1 MIQYSASSWAPTSHS
16 TEAVFIT
23 RPLADTQEYL
33 FRQLLTESGIQPH
46 EVSYIEMDG
55 TGTQAGDAVGM
66 TSVLNTFAWDKSRP
80 RNMPLHL
87 GSVKFEFGHGESAS
101 DFTSLINV
109 LLIMQ
114 KNRVPPHCGPRLRSI
129 NFSHRS
135 GRAKSATFILLRL
148 RLSGCVRS
156 IASAELLSITSPAGG
171 NTALLLEDAAV
182 KDDAALR
189 KNLQALADYI
199 GSGTSPNVLS
209 RIAYI
214 TTARRM
220 HHSRRLVA
228 PPVSFFFAGQGA
240 QEIPMGRDI
249 YENIASF
256 REDIVNFDYIGR
268 AHGFASSL
276 PLVTDAAKLRHLR
289 LWQKRGL
296 VPSYVIGH
304 SLEEFAALRM
314 EGVLSIS
321 EKLYLAGERASLLE
335 GKCTAGSHGMLSVKA
350 SAAEIKRVV
359 ADMAVQV
366 ACFNG
371 SEDTVLS
378 GANEDIDKVSEK
390 LSGRGVQSAKLVLP
404 SAFHSSQVDS
414 MLEEL
419 EQLSGRLKSH
429 APTVPVI
436 STLLGRVIAEAGFFG
451 PGYIQ
456 RHCRDPVN
464 FLRALEAAQSAGIMD
479 PNGLGIEIGRKEDTF
494 KTLSEVLGVLHLAGV
509 LVNWDEYH
517 LQKIVE
523 EEISSTHAR
532 IVIESD
538 FNDPELLPVALDH
551 RVNGLVLC
559 PRDYLAKKN
568 DNGGGLLP
576 DVGNMIVE
584 KALLVEET
592 DTRLLRALLDFD
604 WSTHHGMMGV
614 YSADNSGKR
623 TVSEPCSV
631 HHQPTATGSLTRQLK
646 PLALLDPT
654 QHQST
659 ATGCPYRTSA
669 QSAPGLAYKLFLS
682 VVQYGPSYHDMEEIA
697 FDSSGLE
704 ATTKVRCNKAK
715 ASFTMNCNDSLDL
728 SDHDFINHGWR
739 FMRCSEPS
747 SADYVYQRHV
757 RMQPVG
763 DKHSLY
769 SGDVF
774 VLRDNKIVA
783 HYGAV
788 TFQKVARRVLEMLLP
803 APKPK
808 NIPVRSISTTGS
820 RPRPGSVP
828 RKISADKTPQASTMM
843 CCVHIADMGVDSLIS
858 LTILGTFRETLN
870 LDVPASLFKH
880 WLREYL
886 GFPLSGTSSDDA
898 SIVSST
904 ENVTAV
910 TTPMA
915 VAGEDLIKGSPVG
928 SPEAVSAMIM
938 AILAEEIGISTKELA
953 KADEYDLAEVSLNS
967 LLSLMVLGRVR
978 EEWGIDLPADLFMES
993 NSPLAITVA
1002 RPAHRLFSCVLTV
1015 SGSSTSYAML
1025 PTISLSVCVY
1035 SMNCPYM
1042 RKPQDLKY
1050 ALQDLTPP
1058 YMAEIRCRQPQGPYN
1073 LAGWSAGGIA
1083 AYDAA
1088 QYLVQ
1093 QGETVERLFL
1103 RNSPNPIGL

>member
-1 MIQYSASSWAPTSHS
+1 MTNPDNFAGLDRGHFLSVTGPCKTFDNGADGYCRAEGVGTVILKRLPDAIADDDPIFGVIMGTHTSHS
-16 TEAVFIT
+16 AGAVFIT
-23 RPLADTQEYL
+23 RPWPT
-33 FRQLLTESGIQPH
+33 RKM
-46 EVSYIEMDG
+46 SYIEMDG

-66 TSVLNTFAWDKSRP
+66 TSVLNTFAWDKKP
-80 RNMPLHL
+80 R
-87 GSVKFEFGHGESAS
+87 SAS
-101 DFTSLINV
+101 LRPKTKIN
-109 LLIMQ
+109 Q
-114 KNRVPPHCGPRLRSI
+114 F
-129 NFSHRS
+129 FSPIW
-135 GRAKSATFILLRL
+135 KSKERNIH
-148 RLSGCVRS
+148 
-156 IASAELLSITSPAGG
+156 IAQTEI
-171 NTALLLEDAAV
+171 EW
-182 KDDAALR
+182 ALR

-209 RIAYI
+209 RIAYT

-228 PPVSFFFAGQGA
+228 PPVGFFFTGQGA

-249 YENIASF
+249 YKNIASF
-256 REDIVNFDYIGR
+256 CEDIVNFDYIGR

-276 PLVTDAAKLRHLR
+276 PLVTDAAKLRHFQNALAR

-314 EGVLSIS
+314 EGVQSIS

-359 ADMAVQV
+359 ADMVVQV

-378 GANEDIDKVSEK
+378 GANEDIDKASEK
-390 LSGRGVQSAKLVLP
+390 LSGHSVQSAKLVLP
-404 SAFHSSQVDS
+404 SAFNSSQVDS

-456 RHCRDPVN
+456 RHYRDPVN

-494 KTLSEVLGVLHLAGV
+494 KTLSEALGVLHLAGV

-568 DNGGGLLP
+568 NNRGGLLP
-576 DVGNMIVE
+576 DVGNMIIE
-584 KALLVEET
+584 KALLVKET
-592 DTRLLRALLDFD
+592 DTQLLQALLDFN
-604 WSTHHGMMGV
+604 WSTHHGMIGV
-614 YSADNSGKR
+614 YSADNSGKH
-623 TVSEPCSV
+623 TI
-631 HHQPTATGSLTRQLK
+631 T
-646 PLALLDPT
+646 LLDPT

-682 VVQYGPSYHDMEEIA
+682 IVQYGPSYHDMEEIT

-739 FMRCSEPS
+739 FMHCSEPS
-747 SADYVYQRHV
+747 SADYIYQTHIQ
-757 RMQPVG
+757 MQPVG
-763 DKHSLY
+763 DNDSLY
-769 SGDVF
+769 SGNVF

-788 TFQKVARRVLEMLLP
+788 TFQKVAHHILEMLLP

-808 NIPVRSISTTGS
+808 NIPVRSIATTGS

-843 CCVHIADMGVDSLIS
+843 CCVHITDMGVDSLMT
-858 LTILGTFRETLN
+858 LTTLGTFRETLN

-904 ENVTAV
+904 ENVTTV

-928 SPEAVSAMIM
+928 SPKAVSAMIM

-953 KADEYDLAEVSLNS
+953 KADEYNLAKSPKSLVTIRPPATLI
-967 LLSLMVLGRVR
+967 LLQGS
-978 EEWGIDLPADLFMES
+978 PSCSQTLFLC
-993 NSPLAITVA
+993 PDG
-1002 RPAHRLFSCVLTV
+1002 

-1025 PTISLSVCVY
+1025 PTISLGVCVY

-1042 RKPQDLKY
+1042 RKPQDLKC
-1050 ALQDLTPP
+1050 ALQDLTVLTPP
-1058 YMAEIRCRQPQGPYN
+1058 YIAEIHCRQPQGPTDRTTW
-1073 LAGWSAGGIA
+1073 LDGPQEALQPTMQHSI
-1083 AYDAA
+1083 
-1088 QYLVQ
+1088 
-1093 QGETVERLFL
+1093 
-1103 RNSPNPIGL
+1103 